1 MRGKGLRKAALCIA
15 LGACMG
21 ALAPA
26 AFAQDGS
33 VVGRVIAPKGESF
46 NGLSITVRNPDTG
59 FSRAVA
65 VDANGNYRIPLLP
78 VGNYVMEL
86 SRDGGAAT
94 KVTDVTV
101 SIGNATTV
109 NVPISGISTL
119 GSVQVSAPRVINMV
133 DVTST
138 ESAMN
143 ISSQDVA
150 RLPVAQDLKSVALL
164 APGVVA
170 GKSSLGSQGISFG
183 GSSVAENSVY
193 IDGLNVTDF
202 YNRVGFSAAPFL
214 FFQDFQVKTGGYSVE
229 FGRTTGGVIN
239 ASTKSGSNE
248 FHAGMEM
255 TFEPSALQAKAD
267 DHYAP
272 NGDPYII
279 SSKDGHDTNKIDLWA
294 SGALIK
300 DKLFFFGLYEGRFDR
315 DRYTNSSGTTYSD
328 GSTND
333 GSGAASSTGRSTT
346 TIV

>member
-86 SRDGGAAT
+86 SRDGGTAT

-214 FFQDFQVKTGGYSVE
+214 FFQDFQVKTGGY
-229 FGRTTGGVIN
+229 
-239 ASTKSGSNE
+239 
-248 FHAGMEM
+248 
-255 TFEPSALQAKAD
+255 
-267 DHYAP
+267 
-272 NGDPYII
+272 
-279 SSKDGHDTNKIDLWA
+279 
-294 SGALIK
+294 
-300 DKLFFFGLYEGRFDR
+300 
-315 DRYTNSSGTTYSD
+315 
-328 GSTND
+328 
-333 GSGAASSTGRSTT
+333 
-346 TIV
+346 